1 MENNAAI
8 YAELAKFCHDSGR
21 FQERDRFLILAAD
34 SAWSAGAIDQA
45 EQLRSRILEY
55 NPNHLLKPYPSFDEA
70 LKSPDIQAYVQQLRR
85 GYPQE
90 RAVAMLKEF
99 VGDRR
104 SESEDTLKADS
115 PIFKLASPPPPRFD
129 LPAKGEAPPPAV
141 RPKASEPKVAAK
153 SVPSQA
159 ANQPASDSDV
169 PVSRQITVDKA
180 QRKLL
185 AAPVPPALTA
195 KPSLQNA
202 PDDVSGV
209 WVGTTL
215 FTLLL
220 IMALVAVLH
229 VFVQPFYP
237 LFPK

>member
-1 MENNAAI
+1 MENFATV
-8 YAELAKFCHDSGR
+8 YAELAKYCHDTGR

-34 SAWSAGAIDQA
+34 SAWSAGDIDQA
-45 EQLRSRILEY
+45 EKFRSRILDY

-70 LKSPDIQAYVQQLRR
+70 LKSPDIKAYVQQLRR

-90 RAVAMLKEF
+90 RAAAMLKEF

-104 SESEDTLKADS
+104 EAIEETVKANS
-115 PIFKLASPPPPRFD
+115 PIFNLAPPRFD

-141 RPKASEPKVAAK
+141 RPKAAEPKGSTKA
-153 SVPSQA
+153 VPSQTPSK
-159 ANQPASDSDV
+159 PASDLDV
-169 PVSRQITVDKA
+169 PVSRQITVAKA
-180 QRKLL
+180 QKSPL
-185 AAPVPPALTA
+185 ATPASPTRSPR
-195 KPSLQNA
+195 PSHQKV
-202 PDDVSGV
+202 PDDVSGG

-215 FTLLL
+215 FTLLV
-220 IMALVAVLH
+220 IMTLVAVLH